1 MYLSRVALDTEQRAT
16 MRALSSP
23 SIFHGAVESSFAG
36 ERLRNL
42 WRIDK
47 LNGQM
52 YFFLLSSRELD
63 LK

>member
-1 MYLSRVALDTEQRAT
+1 MGGIEVMSMYLSRVALDTAKRAT

-42 WRIDK
+42 SPKPK
-47 LNGQM
+47 LNGQK
-52 YFFLLSSRELD
+52 YKLL
-63 LK
+63 